1 MKKYKWKNYLL
12 AVFCLCGVSACTS
25 LEKAAQNGDADAQ
38 AEYAYKLMTGEDDFQ
53 RNRTEAKVW
62 VDKAIKNGSK
72 EGRIVKGKFIL
83 SGEYDKVNT
92 NECVDLLYSL
102 VKHEKNEQAALI
114 LLKILLKNND
124 VSNIKISTELISML
138 LSRDVDYDITAE
150 TSSFLNECI
159 MTYTRNALAMNNLSH
174 EEQKKKIKDIELFI
188 ETGWAK
194 TRARRNYFKYY
205 RMHRVMDSFA
215 LLKTELKKK
224 EDLISRTV
232 VIDAVGT
239 SVRECRLDALKQALD
254 KLFGVNVSADMEK
267 NYSENINND
276 KESFN
281 QSFKDN
287 ISGKYRGKFEKFETI
302 VSPQKCNDG
311 MYHGRFKVT
320 RAK

>member
-1 MKKYKWKNYLL
+1 MKKHKWKNYLL
-12 AVFCLCGVSACTS
+12 AAFCLCGLSACTS
-25 LEKAAQNGDADAQ
+25 LEEAAKNGDADAQ
-38 AEYAYKLMTGEDDFQ
+38 AKYAYKLMMGEDNFQ
-53 RNRTEAKVW
+53 RNPAEAKVW
-62 VDKAIKNGSK
+62 VDKAVKNGSK
-72 EGRIVKGKFIL
+72 EARIIKAKFIL

-92 NECVDLLYSL
+92 NECVDLLYFL

-124 VSNIKISTELISML
+124 VSNIRISTELISIL
-138 LSRDVDYDITAE
+138 LSKDVDYDTTGE

-159 MTYTRNALAMNNLSH
+159 ETYTRNALAMKGLSH

-194 TRARRNYFKYY
+194 TRARRKYFKYY
-205 RMHRVMDSFA
+205 RMHKVMESFGH
-215 LLKTELKKK
+215 LKAELKKK

-239 SVRECRLDALKQALD
+239 SVRECRIDALQQALN
-254 KLFGVNVSADMEK
+254 KLFGVNISANMER
-267 NYSENINND
+267 NYSENSNND
-276 KESFN
+276 KEAIN
-281 QSFKDN
+281 QSFTDN

-302 VSPQKCNDG
+302 ISPRVGNDG
-311 MYHGRFKVT
+311 MYYGRFKVI